1 MYMSDLFYLFTSACF
16 SDLTRDDGTNPSRSV
31 VQRWLK
37 SIGSKME
44 EQLCVGR
51 KKWMLVEQSLNVQ
64 HKPLQ

>member
-1 MYMSDLFYLFTSACF
+1 MYMSDLYLFTSACF
-16 SDLTRDDGTNPSRSV
+16 SDLTRDDGTNSSRSV

-44 EQLCVGR
+44 EQLCIGR
-51 KKWMLVEQSLNVQ
+51 KEWMLVEQSLNVQ